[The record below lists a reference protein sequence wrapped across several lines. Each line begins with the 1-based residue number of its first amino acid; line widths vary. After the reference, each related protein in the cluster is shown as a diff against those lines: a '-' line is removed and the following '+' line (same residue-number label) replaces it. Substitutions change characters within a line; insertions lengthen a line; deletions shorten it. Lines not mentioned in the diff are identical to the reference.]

1 MPRISLVPQV
11 NIDADCRMAMSGVI
25 GKSVREHPAVFD
37 PRKLILAAMT
47 ELAISVR
54 DRYEGFGTAVSGASI
69 REFPLPGMAQRCVEG
84 VLEPRVAA
92 A

>member
-1 MPRISLVPQV
+1 
-11 NIDADCRMAMSGVI
+11 
-25 GKSVREHPAVFD
+25 
-37 PRKLILAAMT
+37 MT